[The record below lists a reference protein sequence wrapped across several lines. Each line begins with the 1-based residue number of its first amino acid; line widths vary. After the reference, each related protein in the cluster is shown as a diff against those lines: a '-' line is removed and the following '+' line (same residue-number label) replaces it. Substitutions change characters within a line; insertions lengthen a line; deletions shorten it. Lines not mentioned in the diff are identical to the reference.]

1 MDKRLFI
8 TEIRRIFLLAPEVRK
23 VEMAAFHRKICDDYC
38 KAVKGIT
45 SERAEIISSDGRL
58 VKQVVGHIMEW
69 DRFTLI
75 CLGKL
80 LSGVKTRKLLW
91 KNGYVDLAGE
101 PYNFGSLDAFNAF
114 EAERQA
120 SMSWSEIQIKAI
132 QVASNL
138 LTLLSTPSLITPE
151 LLESTEAIS
160 PELYDGQRLPIPSGW
175 FLWYVIL
182 DHEAVEH
189 TRDLYSE

>member
-1 MDKRLFI
+1 MDEGSFI
-8 TEIRRIFLLAPEVRK
+8 TEIRRIFQLAPEERK
-23 VEMAAFHRKICDDYC
+23 VEMTAFHRKVCDDYC

-45 SERAEIISSDGRL
+45 PERAETISSDGRL

-91 KNGYVDLAGE
+91 KNGYVDASGE
-101 PYNFGSLDAFNAF
+101 PYNFGSLEAFNAF
-114 EAERQA
+114 QAERQA
-120 SMSWSEIQIKAI
+120 SMSWSEIQMNAVS
-132 QVASNL
+132 VASNL
-138 LTLLSTPSLITPE
+138 LTLLSTPFLITPA
-151 LLESTEAIS
+151 LLEDTITIS

-182 DHEAVEH
+182 DHEAIEH
-189 TRDLYSE
+189 ARDIYSE

>member
-1 MDKRLFI
+1 MDERSYI
-8 TEIRRIFLLAPEVRK
+8 TELRRIFQLSPEPRK
-23 VEMAAFHRKICDDYC
+23 VEMAAFHRKVYNDYC
-38 KAVKGIT
+38 KAVRAIT
-45 SERAEIISSDGRL
+45 PERAEMVSSDGRL

-91 KNGYVDLAGE
+91 KNGYVDQAGE

-114 EAERQA
+114 QAERQL
-120 SMSWSEIQIKAI
+120 SMPWQEIQAKALGI
-132 QVASNL
+132 ATNL
-138 LTLLSTPSLITPE
+138 LTLLSTPSLITPA
-151 LLESTEAIS
+151 LLEDTEAIS

-175 FLWYVIL
+175 FLWHVIL
-182 DHEAVEH
+182 DHQAVEH
-189 TRDLYSE
+189 ARDLYSE

>member
-1 MDKRLFI
+1 MHERSFI
-8 TEIRRIFLLAPEVRK
+8 TEIRRVFQLAPEERK
-23 VEMAAFHRKICDDYC
+23 VEMTAFHRKVWDDYC

-45 SERAEIISSDGRL
+45 SERAETISSDGRL

-80 LSGVKTRKLLW
+80 LSGVKTSKLLW
-91 KNGYVDLAGE
+91 KNGYVDATGE
-101 PYNFGSLDAFNAF
+101 PYNFGSLDAFNALQ
-114 EAERQA
+114 AERQA
-120 SMSWSEIQIKAI
+120 SISWSEIQKNTIH
-132 QVASNL
+132 VASKL
-138 LTLLSTPSLITPE
+138 FALLSTPSLITPA
-151 LLESTEAIS
+151 LLEDTEAIS

-182 DHEAVEH
+182 DHAAVEH
-189 TRDLYSE
+189 AHDLYSV

>member
-1 MDKRLFI
+1 MDEGSFI
-8 TEIRRIFLLAPEVRK
+8 TEIRRVFQLAPEERK
-23 VEMAAFHRKICDDYC
+23 VEMTAFHRKVWDDYC

-45 SERAEIISSDGRL
+45 PERAETISSDGRL

-91 KNGYVDLAGE
+91 KNGYVDASGE
-101 PYNFGSLDAFNAF
+101 PYNFGSLEAFNAF
-114 EAERQA
+114 QAERQA
-120 SMSWSEIQIKAI
+120 SMSWSEIQMNAVS
-132 QVASNL
+132 VASNL
-138 LTLLSTPSLITPE
+138 LTLLSTPFLITPA
-151 LLESTEAIS
+151 LLEDTITIS

-189 TRDLYSE
+189 ARDIYSE